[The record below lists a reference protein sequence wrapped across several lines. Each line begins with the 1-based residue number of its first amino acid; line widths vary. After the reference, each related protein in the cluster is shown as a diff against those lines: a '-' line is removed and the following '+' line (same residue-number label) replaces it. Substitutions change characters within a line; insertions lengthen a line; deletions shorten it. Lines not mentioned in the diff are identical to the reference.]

1 MAAILFKN
9 QSFFL
14 LITSFSLLHLC
25 LADHHHHHRHHHHHF
40 HLHRHHRG
48 HTHTH
53 TPPPPPP
60 IPPTPPTL
68 PTPPIPPPTP
78 PPTQSTTPI
87 MAPTPSTAV
96 PTQPTPA
103 ILATPPMPAAGPTQI
118 IVSGRDDRFLP
129 PKIRR
134 AIEPKKPLGNWVLL
148 QRSIGISA
156 MHMQLLHNNKVVIF
170 DRTDFGPSNLSL
182 PFGETC
188 RINDEVVRPDCT
200 AHSILYDVPSNTFR
214 PLTVQTD
221 IWCSSGSVDPSG
233 TLVQTGGYHAGDHK
247 IRLFTPCRDNSC
259 DWVEL
264 ERNLTVQRWYASN
277 HILPD
282 GNIII
287 VGGRR
292 AYSYEFYPRNPIG
305 SSSLNL
311 FNLTFLIETTD
322 FQEENNLYPFLHL
335 LPDGN
340 LFIFANQRS
349 ISLDYV
355 HGRVVREFPPIP
367 GEKRSYPSTGSSV
380 LLPISLNEN
389 VRSPPVEVMICGG
402 ARGGSFPMAEQ
413 GVYMAAAR
421 TCGRM
426 DLNAPQPSWT
436 MEMMPL
442 RRVMPDMIVL
452 PTGDIIIINGAAR
465 GTAGWE
471 NAVEPVLHP
480 ILYEPRKRLFT
491 VLTPTKRPRMY
502 HSAATLLPDGR
513 ILVGG
518 SNPHVSYEF
527 TGNYPTDLSL
537 EAFSP
542 PYMDGRFAY
551 YRPSILSVEYGIDEG
566 IIYGQYFTI
575 TLTMSLTGLDLR
587 VIVSL
592 VAPSF
597 ATHSFAMNQRVLFLH
612 VASLEQYSVFGYRAT
627 VRAPSSPNVAP
638 PGYYMLFV
646 VHDGVPGQ
654 SVWVNLQSN

>member
-1 MAAILFKN
+1 MPTRAVMP
-9 QSFFL
+9 
-14 LITSFSLLHLC
+14 
-25 LADHHHHHRHHHHHF
+25 
-40 HLHRHHRG
+40 
-48 HTHTH
+48 
-53 TPPPPPP
+53 TPPIVLPTPP
-60 IPPTPPTL
+60 ILPTVPPTL
-68 PTPPIPPPTP
+68 PTPPMMPKPPIMPTPPIVLPITPILSTPPILPTPPVLPTPTIPPTP
-78 PPTQSTTPI
+78 PPLPTQS
-87 MAPTPSTAV
+87 ASERD
-96 PTQPTPA
+96 
-103 ILATPPMPAAGPTQI
+103 
-118 IVSGRDDRFLP
+118 GRRLP
-129 PKIRR
+129 PKTRV
-134 AIEPKKPLGNWVLL
+134 IELKKPLGNWVLL

-156 MHMQLLHNNKVVIF
+156 MHMQLLHDNKVVIF

-182 PFGETC
+182 PFGATC

-200 AHSILYDVPSNTFR
+200 AHSILYDIPSNTFR
-214 PLTVQTD
+214 PLYVQTD
-221 IWCSSGSVDPSG
+221 IWCSSGTVDPSG

-247 IRLFTPCRDNSC
+247 IRLFTPCHDQSC

-305 SSSLNL
+305 SSSLSL

-340 LFIFANQRS
+340 LFIFANRRS

-389 VRSPPVEVMICGG
+389 FRSPPVEVMICGG

-421 TCGRM
+421 TCGRIN
-426 DLNAPQPSWT
+426 LNDPQPNWI
-436 MEMMPL
+436 METMPL
-442 RRVMPDMIVL
+442 RRVMPDMILL
-452 PTGDIIIINGAAR
+452 PTGDILIINGAAR

-471 NAVEPVLHP
+471 NAIEPVLHP

-551 YRPSILSVEYGIDEG
+551 YRPSIMSVEYGIDEG
-566 IIYGQYFTI
+566 VFYGQYFTI

-587 VIVSL
+587 LIVSL

-612 VASLEQYSVFGYRAT
+612 VASIEQYSVFGYRIT

-654 SVWVNLQSN
+654 SVWVNLQSK